1 MIIQNGMYMEESNMG
16 EYSHYLSWIYRRNL
30 LIERG
35 AEMNKGII
43 NKLNRKI
50 RNYITTHPEP

>member
-1 MIIQNGMYMEESNMG
+1 MYMEESNMG
-16 EYSHYLSWIYRRNL
+16 EYSRYLSWIYRRNL
-30 LIERG
+30 LTERG

-50 RNYITTHPEP
+50 RNYDATHPIP

>member
-1 MIIQNGMYMEESNMG
+1 MNNYIN
-16 EYSHYLSWIYRRNL
+16 YLKWIYRRNL
-30 LIERG
+30 LTSRG

-50 RNYITTHPEP
+50 RNYEKE

>member
-1 MIIQNGMYMEESNMG
+1 MS
-16 EYSHYLSWIYRRNL
+16 EYAKYLSWIYRRNL
-30 LIERG
+30 LTSRG

-50 RNYITTHPEP
+50 RNYEKE

>member
-1 MIIQNGMYMEESNMG
+1 MSN
-16 EYSHYLSWIYRRNL
+16 YANYLKWIYRRNL
-30 LIERG
+30 LNARG

-50 RNYITTHPEP
+50 RNYEKE